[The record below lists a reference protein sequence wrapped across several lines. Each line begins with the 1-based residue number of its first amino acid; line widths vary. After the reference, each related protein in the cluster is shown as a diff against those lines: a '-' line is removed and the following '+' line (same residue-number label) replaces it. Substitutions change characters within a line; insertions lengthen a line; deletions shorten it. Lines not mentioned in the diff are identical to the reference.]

1 MRFIY
6 VVFLAIIVLSST
18 CRAADK
24 PPEEMTPEEL
34 AAAIQGAVERDQ
46 YNELMAVAYE
56 KYPYNPAL
64 APLTF
69 RDAFYSGDLERAL
82 EICEEAY
89 KIDPDNV
96 GWVSSRALVL
106 FELKRYDDAERA
118 FLEALETSAA
128 SPIANVYLGYIEL
141 TKDEPDLKKAKE
153 YYELGLAEVQPGQEG
168 EFLEGFYDLASVYA
182 RLGELDLAFE
192 NLGRVLNIDPVFIE
206 EAAEDPN
213 LESLRGDPRYEE
225 LAAKAG
231 EDLAEFIATYATVP
245 PGEPA
250 PEFVLLDTD
259 GNTVMLSDYAGKV
272 VLVNVWAT
280 WCPPCRV
287 EIPDIAELYDDYKDK
302 GLAVLGISV
311 DDISEEFTVENLAD
325 ESVGLGIDYPVLLG
339 TESVIES
346 YISKAGGIPETYIIG
361 PDGTVKDFVYG
372 MTDRKTLERK
382 ISKYLP
388 E

>member
-1 MRFIY
+1 MRLIY
-6 VVFLAIIVLSST
+6 VVFVAVILLPLV

-34 AAAIQGAVERDQ
+34 AAAIQGAVERDR
-46 YNELMAVAYE
+46 YNELMAVANE
-56 KYPYNPAL
+56 KYPYDPAL

-82 EICEEAY
+82 EICEGAY
-89 KIDPDNV
+89 KADPDNV
-96 GWVSSRALVL
+96 EWISSKALVL
-106 FELKRYDDAERA
+106 FDLKRYDEAEPA
-118 FLEALETSAA
+118 FLETLETSAA

-141 TKDEPDLKKAKE
+141 TKDEPDLEKAKE
-153 YYELGLAEVQPGQEG
+153 YYELGLAGVQPGQEG

-182 RLGELDLAFE
+182 RLGELDPAFE
-192 NLGRVLNIDPVFIE
+192 NLTRVLNIDPFLIE

-213 LESLRGDPRYEE
+213 LESLRGDPRYDE
-225 LAAKAG
+225 LAAKA
-231 EDLAEFIATYATVP
+231 ENDLAEFVATYATVP

-259 GNTVMLSDYAGKV
+259 GNTVMLNDYAGSV

-280 WCPPCRV
+280 WCPPCRA
-287 EIPDIAELYDDYKDK
+287 EIPDIAELYGDYKDK

-311 DDISEEFTVENLAD
+311 DEIGDEFTVENLAE
-325 ESVGLGIDYPVLLG
+325 ESAGLGINYPVLLG

-346 YISKAGGIPETYIIG
+346 YISKAGGIPETYVIG
-361 PDGTVKDFVYG
+361 PDGVVKDFVYG

-382 ISKYLP
+382 ILKYLT

>member
-6 VVFLAIIVLSST
+6 VVFVAIILLPLVS
-18 CRAADK
+18 RAADK

-34 AAAIQGAVERDQ
+34 AAAIQGATERGR
-46 YNELMAVAYE
+46 YNELLALANE
-56 KYPYNPAL
+56 KYPYDPAL

-89 KIDPDNV
+89 KIDPDNAE
-96 GWVSSRALVL
+96 WISSKALVL
-106 FELKRYDDAERA
+106 FELKRYDEAERA
-118 FLEALETSAA
+118 FSEALETSAI

-141 TKDEPDLKKAKE
+141 TKDEPDLEKAKE
-153 YYELGLAEVQPGQEG
+153 YYELGLAEIQPGQEG

-182 RLGELDLAFE
+182 RLGELGPALE
-192 NLGRVLNIDPVFIE
+192 NLGRVLAADPAFIG

-213 LESLRGDPRYEE
+213 LETLRGDPRFDE
-225 LAAKAG
+225 LAAKAE
-231 EDLAEFIATYATVP
+231 EDLAEFIVTYATVP

-272 VLVNVWAT
+272 LLVNVWAT
-280 WCPPCRV
+280 WCPPCRA
-287 EIPDIAELYDDYKDK
+287 EIPDIAELYGDYKDK
-302 GLAVLGISV
+302 GLAILGISV
-311 DDISEEFTVENLAD
+311 DDISDEFTVEDLAE
-325 ESVGLGIDYPVLLG
+325 ESAGLGINYPVLLG
-339 TESVIES
+339 TESVAEA

-361 PDGTVKDFVYG
+361 PDGVVKDFVYG

-382 ISKYLP
+382 ILKYLT

>member
-153 YYELGLAEVQPGQEG
+153 Y
-168 EFLEGFYDLASVYA
+168 YDLASVYA